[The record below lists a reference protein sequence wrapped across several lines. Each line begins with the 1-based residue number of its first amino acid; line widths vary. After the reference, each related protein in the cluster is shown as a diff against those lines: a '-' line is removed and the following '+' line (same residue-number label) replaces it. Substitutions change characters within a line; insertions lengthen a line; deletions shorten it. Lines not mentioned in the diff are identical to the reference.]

1 MSKYR
6 VIVPARRIEVERDS
20 TVAATLGTAV
30 DTLAPTA
37 GRHVNLQQP
46 GEYASRS
53 VLQKN

>member
-37 GRHVNLQQP
+37 GWHVNLQQP